1 MDISKGDFPS
11 HLAVLTELGQV
22 ANTALNE
29 PASLLGTKQL
39 LLLDQHQEEQSPGS
53 PFHHMPAPPTW
64 VMSGGHS

>member
-1 MDISKGDFPS
+1 MDISKGDFSS

-39 LLLDQHQEEQSPGS
+39 LLLDQSRRK
-53 PFHHMPAPPTW
+53 
-64 VMSGGHS
+64 

>member
-11 HLAVLTELGQV
+11 HLAVLIELGQV

-39 LLLDQHQEEQSPGS
+39 LLLDQSRRK
-53 PFHHMPAPPTW
+53 
-64 VMSGGHS
+64 